1 MIALID
7 AGICHEWCKSHIV
20 WRLYMFSAVKNSLI
34 SNEVVSFQETPWM
47 SALRSWFFHTT
58 FKMLE
63 NGSQTV
69 EKCLNLIY
77 THRFRSWDSFHGSIC

>member
-1 MIALID
+1 
-7 AGICHEWCKSHIV
+7 
-20 WRLYMFSAVKNSLI
+20 MFSAVKNSLK

-69 EKCLNLIY
+69 VKCLNLIY
-77 THRFRSWDSFHGSIC
+77 THCFRSWGSFHGFMC

>member
-1 MIALID
+1 
-7 AGICHEWCKSHIV
+7 
-20 WRLYMFSAVKNSLI
+20 MFSAVKNSLI

-69 EKCLNLIY
+69 VKCLNLIY
-77 THRFRSWDSFHGSIC
+77 TSFQILGFFSRFHMLNGQHI

>member
-69 EKCLNLIY
+69 VKCLNLIY

>member
-1 MIALID
+1 
-7 AGICHEWCKSHIV
+7 
-20 WRLYMFSAVKNSLI
+20 MFSAVKNSLK

-69 EKCLNLIY
+69 VKCLNLIY
-77 THRFRSWDSFHGSIC
+77 THRFRSWGSFHGFMC